1 MKRYLLSTFTIA
13 AAALLVTSCND
24 EMDNG
29 LKTGDDG
36 TVTFTAQLPSEM
48 GTRAFADG
56 LTAKHLQYA
65 VYEAGQSTPL
75 KVFGDETTVV
85 GEAEMVD
92 LKKSVTLKLT
102 SGKSYDVIFWA
113 DATTD
118 SPYTFNPASQEVSVD
133 YSKVN
138 NNSDN
143 CDAFFKKETITV
155 SGNQSVDV
163 KLTRPFAQVNIGTD
177 DFDAAKAS
185 GLEVTQ
191 TEVVAKAFATLN
203 LATGEVSDEADRTF
217 TMKAI
222 PTASDGEFPVAG
234 GYKYLSMDYLLVG
247 ADKATVDVAFNY
259 GGPQSRTFT
268 NVPVQRNYRTNIY
281 GSLLTNTTDFN
292 VVIEPAFSG
301 EFAHEVVSVSTFA
314 ALKAAAT
321 AGGDVKL
328 ESAIDFTQVVTVDNN
343 KTLTVDL
350 NKQNVANAADLWDNP
365 SVPNSWSLFSV
376 RGTDSK
382 LTLSGDGD
390 VIAKANDCYAIDV
403 QGGGHLVIEGG
414 HYNGNIHA
422 VYVLEGV
429 AEIKGGTFEVQQKY
443 PDAEKADEFVLNCLD
458 ENRKNGTA
466 KIIVTGGTF
475 IGFNPGDCK
484 AEGNGTNFVAPGYA
498 SIPNGTA
505 ADGRTIWKVVPT
517 VEATTE
523 AELEG
528 SFKRGSVTAISSNIS
543 TATITTCHSKS
554 NLVFKNGSVLKL
566 EPTETGSLYTLSV
579 RKNSN
584 LTISGNG
591 SIIAP
596 VLINPNPTT
605 SQAAA
610 IEVGVQANSGTVN
623 IYDNVTLEGNSG
635 AAGSYA
641 LRLVNGTANIYG
653 GHFKTAGG
661 LNGDSECIYLQSIKP
676 YREAYRQCNLNIYG
690 GVFETTGDAK
700 YLINCKDE
708 PYKDGKCAIK
718 IMGGIFVGFNPADNT
733 AEGAH
738 TNFVASG
745 YKSVE
750 TTYNGKQAWKVVK
763 E

>member
-29 LKTGDDG
+29 LKTGDEG

-75 KVFGDETTVV
+75 PVFGDETTVV
-85 GEAEMVD
+85 GEAEMNN
-92 LKKSVTLKLT
+92 LKQTVSLKLT
-102 SGKSYDVIFWA
+102 TGKTYDVIFWA

-292 VVIEPAFSG
+292 VVIEPAFATTNYNLGALYTASQIG
-301 EFAHEVVSVSTFA
+301 GAVTLSDNVDFDRTIAVQPGKTMSVNLNGKT
-314 ALKAAAT
+314 
-321 AGGDVKL
+321 VKN
-328 ESAIDFTQVVTVDNN
+328 TT
-343 KTLTVDL
+343 
-350 NKQNVANAADLWDNP
+350 DLWENP

-422 VYVLEGV
+422 VYVEEGT

-443 PDAEKADEFVLNCLD
+443 PDADKADEFVLNCYD
-458 ENRKNGTA
+458 ANRKNGTA

-498 SIPNGTA
+498 SIANGTA
-505 ADGRTIWKVVPT
+505 ADGRTIWKVVPA

-543 TATITTCHSKS
+543 TTTITTCHSKS

-596 VLINPNPTT
+596 VLISPNPTT

-610 IEVGVQANSGTVN
+610 IEVGVQAYSGIVN

-661 LNGDSECIYLQSIKP
+661 LNGDSECIYLESIKP
-676 YREAYRQCNLNIYG
+676 YRGTYRQCNLNIYG

-738 TNFVASG
+738 TNFVAPG

>member
-29 LKTGDDG
+29 LKTGDEG

-85 GEAEMVD
+85 GEAEMVN

-118 SPYTFNPASQEVSVD
+118 SPYTFNPASREVSVD

-203 LATGEVSDEADRTF
+203 LATGKVADEADRTF

-247 ADKATVDVAFNY
+247 ADKATVDVVFNY
-259 GGPQSRTFT
+259 GGPQNRTFT

-328 ESAIDFTQVVTVDNN
+328 ESAIDFTQAVTVDNN

-350 NKQNVANAADLWDNP
+350 NKQNVANAADLWDKTP
-365 SVPNSWSLFSV
+365 DQWSLFSV
-376 RGTDSK
+376 RRGST
-382 LTLSGDGD
+382 LTLKGDGE
-390 VIAKANDCYAIDV
+390 VIAKANDCYAVDV
-403 QGGGHLVIEGG
+403 QDGGHLVIEGG

-422 VYVLEGV
+422 VYVQKGT

-443 PDAEKADEFVLNCLD
+443 SAEDPDEYVLNCYD
-458 ENRKNGTA
+458 ANYINGTA
-466 KIIVTGGTF
+466 KIIVSGGTF
-475 IGFNPGDCK
+475 IGFNPGNCK
-484 AEGNGTNFVAPGYA
+484 AEDKNGTNFLAPGYA
-498 SIPNGTA
+498 SVADGTT
-505 ADGRTIWKVVPT
+505 ADGRVIYKVIQAPT
-517 VEATTE
+517 TRSEIIN
-523 AELEG
+523 LLSKDGGSICIGSDYEG
-528 SFKRGSVTAISSNIS
+528 GAYLSKDGVTASFAISNNAVVTPLQKKSQRSTFNIDGTNLNLFGNGKILGPCNVTDSDEGAIWVQGGS
-543 TATITTCHSKS
+543 TL
-554 NLVFKNGSVLKL
+554 N
-566 EPTETGSLYTLSV
+566 
-579 RKNSN
+579 
-584 LTISGNG
+584 ISGNL
-591 SIIAP
+591 SI
-596 VLINPNPTT
+596 
-605 SQAAA
+605 
-610 IEVGVQANSGTVN
+610 EGGTGGHLNACV
-623 IYDNVTLEGNSG
+623 IIF
-635 AAGSYA
+635 
-641 LRLVNGTANIYG
+641 NGTTNIQNGYF
-653 GHFKTAGG
+653 HSSIDK
-661 LNGDSECIYLQSIKP
+661 NGDSNPCIILAPIKSP
-676 YREAYRQCNLNIYG
+676 TVTGYSKLNIYG
-690 GVFETTGDAK
+690 GVFEADGDAK
-700 YLINCKDE
+700 FVINCQDEDKDRCTV
-708 PYKDGKCAIK
+708 KV
-718 IMGGIFVGFNPADNT
+718 MGGTFVGFNPADNT
-733 AEGAH
+733 ADGAH
-738 TNFVASG
+738 TNYVATG

-750 TTYNGKQAWKVVK
+750 TTYNGKQAWKVVR

>member
-29 LKTGDDG
+29 LKTGDEG

-85 GEAEMVD
+85 GEAEMVN

-203 LATGEVSDEADRTF
+203 LATGKVSDEADRTF

-292 VVIEPAFSG
+292 VVIEPAFATTNYNLGALYTASQIG
-301 EFAHEVVSVSTFA
+301 GAVTLSDNVDFDRTIAVQPGKTMSVNLNGKT
-314 ALKAAAT
+314 
-321 AGGDVKL
+321 VKN
-328 ESAIDFTQVVTVDNN
+328 TT
-343 KTLTVDL
+343 
-350 NKQNVANAADLWDNP
+350 DLWKNP

-382 LTLSGDGD
+382 LTLSGDGE
-390 VIAKANDCYAIDV
+390 VIAKANDCYAVDV
-403 QGGGHLVIEGG
+403 QDGGHLVIEDG
-414 HYNGNIHA
+414 HFNGNVHA
-422 VYVLEGV
+422 VYVYKGV

-443 PDAEKADEFVLNCLD
+443 SDADKADEFVLNCYD
-458 ENRKNGTA
+458 ANRENGTA

-505 ADGRTIWKVVPT
+505 ADGRTIWKVVPA
-517 VEATTE
+517 VEATTG
-523 AELEG
+523 AELKG
-528 SFKRGSVTAISSNIS
+528 SFKRGSVTTIGTNIS
-543 TATITTCHSKS
+543 ATETIECKTKS
-554 NLVFKNGSVLKL
+554 NLVLKNGSVLKV
-566 EPTETGSLYTLSV
+566 EPTRIAQNYTLGAHGG
-579 RKNSN
+579 SN
-584 LTISGNG
+584 LSISGNG

-596 VLINPNPTT
+596 VLPDPTT
-605 SQAAA
+605 YLASA
-610 IEVGVQANSGTVN
+610 IEVGSASKSGTVN
-623 IYDNVTLEGNSG
+623 IYGNVTFEGNSG

-641 LRLVNGTANIYG
+641 LRLINGTANIYG

-661 LNGDSECIYLQSIKP
+661 SSGNAECIYVQSSQP
-676 YREAYRQCNLNIYG
+676 SYGAAYNQCNLNIYG

-700 YLINCKDE
+700 YLINCLDK

-738 TNFVASG
+738 TNFVAPG

>member
-29 LKTGDDG
+29 LKTGDEG

-92 LKKSVTLKLT
+92 LKKSVTLQLT

-118 SPYTFNPASQEVSVD
+118 SPYTFDPATQKVSVD

-203 LATGEVSDEADRTF
+203 LATGEVADEDERTF

-259 GGPQSRTFT
+259 GGPQNRTFT

-292 VVIEPAFSG
+292 VVIEPAFIGTLGIATDEELADAASHHNRHVQLADNVQLALPTNIAEG
-301 EFAHEVVSVSTFA
+301 VVITGGTNSVLKVKNGYQIPNDNVTFKDVTLA
-314 ALKAAAT
+314 RDDSAGASDGCYLKINS
-321 AGGDVKL
+321 DNVVLDNVKL
-328 ESAIDFTQVVTVDNN
+328 GIINFNN
-343 KTLTVDL
+343 EHSFVGGGIYLNGGKTLTVR
-350 NKQNVANAADLWDNP
+350 NTNFTIQAAYGVFAMDPGTTIILENCNFGPKFQYCTNQPGNGKLIARNTTFRGWMSGWSDGYFENCTFNYGDLW
-365 SVPNSWSLFSV
+365 
-376 RGTDSK
+376 
-382 LTLSGDGD
+382 
-390 VIAKANDCYAIDV
+390 
-403 QGGGHLVIEGG
+403 
-414 HYNGNIHA
+414 
-422 VYVLEGV
+422 
-429 AEIKGGTFEVQQKY
+429 Y
-443 PDAEKADEFVLNCLD
+443 P
-458 ENRKNGTA
+458 
-466 KIIVTGGTF
+466 
-475 IGFNPGDCK
+475 
-484 AEGNGTNFVAPGYA
+484 YA
-498 SIPNGTA
+498 SCYGSSVFK
-505 ADGRTIWKVVPT
+505 DCEFGRH
-517 VEATTE
+517 
-523 AELEG
+523 
-528 SFKRGSVTAISSNIS
+528 S
-543 TATITTCHSKS
+543 TATDDRW
-554 NLVFKNGSVLKL
+554 L
-566 EPTETGSLYTLSV
+566 PTAPNRNDGE
-579 RKNSN
+579 
-584 LTISGNG
+584 GNDIYDYDYAVSCMKQH
-591 SIIAP
+591 SIIEF
-596 VLINPNPTT
+596 INCRYSDGSAFNKNVFLKGTT
-605 SQAAA
+605 DS
-610 IEVGVQANSGTVN
+610 SGDPDKV
-623 IYDNVTLEGNSG
+623 II
-635 AAGSYA
+635 
-641 LRLVNGTANIYG
+641 NGTTY
-653 GHFKTAGG
+653 T
-661 LNGDSECIYLQSIKP
+661 D
-676 YREAYRQCNLNIYG
+676 
-690 GVFETTGDAK
+690 
-700 YLINCKDE
+700 INE
-708 PYKDGKCAIK
+708 
-718 IMGGIFVGFNPADNT
+718 F
-733 AEGAH
+733 
-738 TNFVASG
+738 
-745 YKSVE
+745 
-750 TTYNGKQAWKVVK
+750 TYW
-763 E
+763 

>member
-29 LKTGDDG
+29 LKTGDEG

-85 GEAEMVD
+85 GEAEMVN

-203 LATGEVSDEADRTF
+203 LATGKVADEADRTF

-292 VVIEPAFSG
+292 VVIEPAFATTNYNLGALYTASQIG
-301 EFAHEVVSVSTFA
+301 GAVTLSDNVDFDRTIAVQPGKTMSVNLNGKT
-314 ALKAAAT
+314 
-321 AGGDVKL
+321 VKN
-328 ESAIDFTQVVTVDNN
+328 TT
-343 KTLTVDL
+343 
-350 NKQNVANAADLWDNP
+350 DLWENP

-422 VYVLEGV
+422 VYVTEGV

-458 ENRKNGTA
+458 ENYKNGTA

-498 SIPNGTA
+498 SIANGTA
-505 ADGRTIWKVVPT
+505 ADGRTIWKVVPA
-517 VEATTE
+517 VEATTAEGLETALTTRGKIVALGQDLEYASSISPAKNTSLVMKNGAVFKSTNDDSNNINTLLSISATGVKIFGNGTLE
-523 AELEG
+523 AAPNRPNHPSAVIEVRNG
-528 SFKRGSVTAISSNIS
+528 GSVD
-543 TATITTCHSKS
+543 
-554 NLVFKNGSVLKL
+554 
-566 EPTETGSLYTLSV
+566 
-579 RKNSN
+579 
-584 LTISGNG
+584 ISGNLTFDAKGG
-591 SIIAP
+591 SKA
-596 VLINPNPTT
+596 NN
-605 SQAAA
+605 A
-610 IEVGVQANSGTVN
+610 IKIT
-623 IYDNVTLEGNSG
+623 
-635 AAGSYA
+635 
-641 LRLVNGTANIYG
+641 NGTANIHSGYF
-653 GHFKTAGG
+653 HTAGG
-661 LNGDSECIYLQSIKP
+661 TPKESTSECIYVAAE
-676 YREAYRQCNLNIYG
+676 YRASAKAILNIYG
-690 GVFETTGDAK
+690 GVFECDGDAT

-708 PYKDGKCAIK
+708 YRSKCTIK

-738 TNFVASG
+738 TNFVAPG

>member
-13 AAALLVTSCND
+13 AAALLMTSCND

-29 LKTGDDG
+29 LKTGDEG

-85 GEAEMVD
+85 GEAEMVN

-118 SPYTFNPASQEVSVD
+118 SPYTFNPASQKVSVD

-203 LATGEVSDEADRTF
+203 LATGEVADEADRTF

-292 VVIEPAFSG
+292 VVIEPAFATTNYNLGALYTASQIG
-301 EFAHEVVSVSTFA
+301 GAVTLSDNVDFDRTIAVQPGKTMSVNLNGKT
-314 ALKAAAT
+314 
-321 AGGDVKL
+321 VKN
-328 ESAIDFTQVVTVDNN
+328 TT
-343 KTLTVDL
+343 
-350 NKQNVANAADLWDNP
+350 DLWENP

-390 VIAKANDCYAIDV
+390 VIAKANDCYAVDV
-403 QGGGHLVIEGG
+403 QGGGHLVIDGG

-422 VYVLEGV
+422 VYVTEGV

-458 ENRKNGTA
+458 ENYKNGTA

-498 SIPNGTA
+498 SIANGTA
-505 ADGRTIWKVVPT
+505 ADGRTIWKVVPA

-528 SFKRGSVTAISSNIS
+528 SFKRGSITAISSNIS

-554 NLVFKNGSVLKL
+554 NLVFKNGSILKL
-566 EPTETGSLYTLSV
+566 EPTETGDLYTLSV

-596 VLINPNPTT
+596 VLISPNPTT

-610 IEVGVQANSGTVN
+610 IEVGVQAYSGTVN

-661 LNGDSECIYLQSIKP
+661 LNGDSECIYLESIKP
-676 YREAYRQCNLNIYG
+676 YRGTYRQCNLNIYG

-738 TNFVASG
+738 TNFVAPG

>member
-13 AAALLVTSCND
+13 AAALLMTSCND

-29 LKTGDDG
+29 LKTGDEG

-85 GEAEMVD
+85 GEAEMVN

-203 LATGEVSDEADRTF
+203 LATGEVADEADRTF

-259 GGPQSRTFT
+259 GGPQNRTFT

-292 VVIEPAFSG
+292 VIIEPAFATTNYNLGALYTASQIG
-301 EFAHEVVSVSTFA
+301 GAVTLSDNVDFDRTIAVQPGKTMSVNLNGKT
-314 ALKAAAT
+314 
-321 AGGDVKL
+321 VKN
-328 ESAIDFTQVVTVDNN
+328 TT
-343 KTLTVDL
+343 
-350 NKQNVANAADLWDNP
+350 DLWENP

-382 LTLSGDGD
+382 LTLSGDGE
-390 VIAKANDCYAIDV
+390 VIAKANDCYAVDV
-403 QGGGHLVIEGG
+403 QDGGHLVIEDG
-414 HYNGNIHA
+414 HFNGNVHA
-422 VYVLEGV
+422 VYVYEGV

-443 PDAEKADEFVLNCLD
+443 SDADKADEFVLNCYD
-458 ENRKNGTA
+458 ANRENGTA

-505 ADGRTIWKVVPT
+505 ADGRTIWKVVPA
-517 VEATTE
+517 VEATTAEGLKTALTTRGKIVALGQDLEYASSISPAKNTSLVMKNGAVFKSTNDDSNNINTLLSISATGVKIFGNGTLE
-523 AELEG
+523 AAPNRPNHPSAVIEVRNG
-528 SFKRGSVTAISSNIS
+528 GSVD
-543 TATITTCHSKS
+543 
-554 NLVFKNGSVLKL
+554 
-566 EPTETGSLYTLSV
+566 
-579 RKNSN
+579 
-584 LTISGNG
+584 ISGNLTFDAKGG
-591 SIIAP
+591 SMA
-596 VLINPNPTT
+596 NN
-605 SQAAA
+605 A
-610 IEVGVQANSGTVN
+610 IKIT
-623 IYDNVTLEGNSG
+623 
-635 AAGSYA
+635 
-641 LRLVNGTANIYG
+641 NGTANIHSGYF
-653 GHFKTAGG
+653 HTAGG
-661 LNGDSECIYLQSIKP
+661 TPKESTSECIYVAAEYLASAK
-676 YREAYRQCNLNIYG
+676 ANLNIYG
-690 GVFETTGDAK
+690 GVFECDGDAT

-708 PYKDGKCAIK
+708 YRSKCAIK

-738 TNFVASG
+738 TNFVAPG

>member
-13 AAALLVTSCND
+13 AAALLMTSCND

-29 LKTGDDG
+29 LKTGDEG

-85 GEAEMVD
+85 GEAEMVN

-163 KLTRPFAQVNIGTD
+163 QLTRPFAQVNIGTD

-203 LATGEVSDEADRTF
+203 LATGEVADEADRTF

-292 VVIEPAFSG
+292 VVIEPAFATTNYNLGSLYTASQIG
-301 EFAHEVVSVSTFA
+301 GAVTLSDNVDFDRTIAVQPGKTMSVNLNGKT
-314 ALKAAAT
+314 
-321 AGGDVKL
+321 VKN
-328 ESAIDFTQVVTVDNN
+328 TT
-343 KTLTVDL
+343 
-350 NKQNVANAADLWDNP
+350 DLWENP

-390 VIAKANDCYAIDV
+390 VIAKANDCYAVDV
-403 QGGGHLVIEGG
+403 QDGGHLVIEGG
-414 HYNGNIHA
+414 HFNGNVHA

-443 PDAEKADEFVLNCLD
+443 PDAEKADEFVLNCYD
-458 ENRKNGTA
+458 ANRENGTA

-505 ADGRTIWKVVPT
+505 ADGRTIWKVVPA
-517 VEATTE
+517 VEATTG

-528 SFKRGSVTAISSNIS
+528 SFKRGSVTTIGTKIS
-543 TATITTCHSKS
+543 ATETIVCKTKS
-554 NLVFKNGSVLKL
+554 NLVLKNGSVLKV
-566 EPTETGSLYTLSV
+566 EPTRIAQNYTLGAHGG
-579 RKNSN
+579 SN
-584 LTISGNG
+584 LSISGNG

-596 VLINPNPTT
+596 VLPDPTT
-605 SQAAA
+605 YLASA
-610 IEVGVQANSGTVN
+610 IEVGSASKSGTVN
-623 IYDNVTLEGNSG
+623 IYGNVTFEGNSG

-641 LRLVNGTANIYG
+641 LRLINGTANIYG

-661 LNGDSECIYLQSIKP
+661 SSGNAECIYLQSSQP
-676 YREAYRQCNLNIYG
+676 YRGAAYNQCNLNIYG

-700 YLINCKDE
+700 YLINCLDK

-738 TNFVASG
+738 TNFVAPG

>member
-29 LKTGDDG
+29 LKTGDEG

-75 KVFGDETTVV
+75 PVFGDETRVV

-92 LKKSVTLKLT
+92 LKKSVTLQLT

-118 SPYTFNPASQEVSVD
+118 SPYTFDPATQKVSVD

-259 GGPQSRTFT
+259 GGPQNRTFT

-292 VVIEPAFSG
+292 VVIEPAFIGTLGIATDEELADAASHHNRHVQLADNVQLALPTNIAEG
-301 EFAHEVVSVSTFA
+301 VVITGGTNSVLKVKNGYQIPNDNVTFKDVTLA
-314 ALKAAAT
+314 RDDSAGASDGCYLKINS
-321 AGGDVKL
+321 DNVVLDNVKL
-328 ESAIDFTQVVTVDNN
+328 GIINFNN
-343 KTLTVDL
+343 EHSFVGGGIYLNGGKTLTVR
-350 NKQNVANAADLWDNP
+350 NTNFTIQAAYGVFAMDPSTTIILENCNFGPKFQYCTNQPGNGKLIARNTTFRGWMSGWSDGYFENCTFDYGNLWYPYARCYGSSVFKDCEFGRYTTATDNRWLP
-365 SVPNSWSLFSV
+365 
-376 RGTDSK
+376 TA
-382 LTLSGDGD
+382 T
-390 VIAKANDCYAIDV
+390 
-403 QGGGHLVIEGG
+403 
-414 HYNGNIHA
+414 
-422 VYVLEGV
+422 
-429 AEIKGGTFEVQQKY
+429 
-443 PDAEKADEFVLNCLD
+443 
-458 ENRKNGTA
+458 NRK
-466 KIIVTGGTF
+466 
-475 IGFNPGDCK
+475 D
-484 AEGNGTNFVAPGYA
+484 AEGNDIYDYDYAVSCMKQHSIIEFINCRYSDGSAFNKNVFLKGTTDSSGDPDKV
-498 SIPNGTA
+498 IINGT
-505 ADGRTIWKVVPT
+505 T
-517 VEATTE
+517 
-523 AELEG
+523 
-528 SFKRGSVTAISSNIS
+528 
-543 TATITTCHSKS
+543 
-554 NLVFKNGSVLKL
+554 
-566 EPTETGSLYTLSV
+566 YTD
-579 RKNSN
+579 
-584 LTISGNG
+584 
-591 SIIAP
+591 
-596 VLINPNPTT
+596 IN
-605 SQAAA
+605 
-610 IEVGVQANSGTVN
+610 E
-623 IYDNVTLEGNSG
+623 
-635 AAGSYA
+635 
-641 LRLVNGTANIYG
+641 
-653 GHFKTAGG
+653 F
-661 LNGDSECIYLQSIKP
+661 
-676 YREAYRQCNLNIYG
+676 
-690 GVFETTGDAK
+690 
-700 YLINCKDE
+700 
-708 PYKDGKCAIK
+708 
-718 IMGGIFVGFNPADNT
+718 
-733 AEGAH
+733 
-738 TNFVASG
+738 
-745 YKSVE
+745 
-750 TTYNGKQAWKVVK
+750 TYW
-763 E
+763 

>member
-29 LKTGDDG
+29 LKTGDEG
-36 TVTFTAQLPSEM
+36 TVTLTAQLPSEM

-118 SPYTFNPASQEVSVD
+118 SPYTFDPATQKVSVD

-203 LATGEVSDEADRTF
+203 LATGKVADEADRTF

-259 GGPQSRTFT
+259 GGPQNRTFT

-350 NKQNVANAADLWDNP
+350 NKQNVANAADLWNE
-365 SVPNSWSLFSV
+365 STNQWSLFSV
-376 RGTDSK
+376 RRGST
-382 LTLSGDGD
+382 LTLKGDGE
-390 VIAKANDCYAIDV
+390 VIAKASDCFAVDV
-403 QGGGHLVIEGG
+403 QDGGHLVIEDG
-414 HYNGNIHA
+414 HFNGNVHA
-422 VYVLEGV
+422 VYVYEGV

-443 PDAEKADEFVLNCLD
+443 SDADKADEFVLNCYD
-458 ENRKNGTA
+458 ANRENGTA

-475 IGFNPGDCK
+475 IGFNPGNCK

-498 SIPNGTA
+498 SVCESKT
-505 ADGRTIWKVVPT
+505 ADGREIWKVIPVT
-517 VEATTE
+517 RNNIIA
-523 AELEG
+523 ALEKQG
-528 SFKRGSVTAISSNIS
+528 AKVCISNDYQGGAYLSKDDITS
-543 TATITTCHSKS
+543 TLMLNKATITPIPNKMSTINIEGTNLNVTGTGKFVGPSNSYTTTGAFWVQHSNTLNIDGNIS
-554 NLVFKNGSVLKL
+554 VESGTNSHFNACVIVFN
-566 EPTETGSLYTLSV
+566 
-579 RKNSN
+579 
-584 LTISGNG
+584 
-591 SIIAP
+591 
-596 VLINPNPTT
+596 
-605 SQAAA
+605 
-610 IEVGVQANSGTVN
+610 GTVN
-623 IYDNVTLEGNSG
+623 ISNGYFHSSVSKD
-635 AAGSYA
+635 GS
-641 LRLVNGTANIYG
+641 
-653 GHFKTAGG
+653 
-661 LNGDSECIYLQSIKP
+661 SSPCIYLFGNTGV
-676 YREAYRQCNLNIYG
+676 AYANITG
-690 GVFETTGDAK
+690 GVFEADGDAMFI
-700 YLINCKDE
+700 INCDDTNKSRCHV
-708 PYKDGKCAIK
+708 KV
-718 IMGGIFVGFNPADNT
+718 MGGTFVGFNPADNT
-733 AEGAH
+733 ADGAH
-738 TNFVASG
+738 TNYVATG

>member
-1 MKRYLLSTFTIA
+1 MKRYLLSSFTIA

-29 LKTGDDG
+29 LKTGDEG

-85 GEAEMVD
+85 GEAEMVN

-203 LATGEVSDEADRTF
+203 LATGKVADEADRTF

-247 ADKATVDVAFNY
+247 ADKATVDVVFNY
-259 GGPQSRTFT
+259 GGPQNRTFT

-292 VVIEPAFSG
+292 VVIEPAFATTNYNLGALYTASQIG
-301 EFAHEVVSVSTFA
+301 GAVTLSDNVDFDRTIAVQPGKTMSVNLNGKT
-314 ALKAAAT
+314 
-321 AGGDVKL
+321 VKN
-328 ESAIDFTQVVTVDNN
+328 TT
-343 KTLTVDL
+343 
-350 NKQNVANAADLWDNP
+350 DLWENP

-382 LTLSGDGD
+382 LTLSGDGE
-390 VIAKANDCYAIDV
+390 VIAKANDCYAVDV
-403 QGGGHLVIEGG
+403 QGGGHLVIEDG
-414 HYNGNIHA
+414 HFNGNIHA

-443 PDAEKADEFVLNCLD
+443 PDAEKADEFVLNCYD
-458 ENRKNGTA
+458 TNRRNGTA

-484 AEGNGTNFVAPGYA
+484 AEGDGTNFVASGYA
-498 SIPNGTA
+498 SIANGTA
-505 ADGRTIWKVVPT
+505 ADGRTIWKVVPA
-517 VEATTE
+517 VEATT
-523 AELEG
+523 AEGLETALTT
-528 SFKRGSVTAISSNIS
+528 RGKIVALGQDLEYASSISPARNTSLVMKNG
-543 TATITTCHSKS
+543 A
-554 NLVFKNGSVLKL
+554 VFKSTNDDSNNINTLL
-566 EPTETGSLYTLSV
+566 SISATGV
-579 RKNSN
+579 K
-584 LTISGNG
+584 ISGNG
-591 SIIAP
+591 TLEAAP
-596 VLINPNPTT
+596 NRPNHPSAVIEVRNGGSVDISGNLTFDAKGG
-605 SQAAA
+605 SQANNA
-610 IEVGVQANSGTVN
+610 IK
-623 IYDNVTLEGNSG
+623 IIK
-635 AAGSYA
+635 
-641 LRLVNGTANIYG
+641 GTANIHSGYFHTVG
-653 GHFKTAGG
+653 GATKEST
-661 LNGDSECIYLQSIKP
+661 SECIYLESGWAASSK
-676 YREAYRQCNLNIYG
+676 ANLNIYG
-690 GVFETTGDAK
+690 GVFECDGDAT

-708 PYKDGKCAIK
+708 YRSKCTIK

-738 TNFVASG
+738 TNFVAPG

>member
-1 MKRYLLSTFTIA
+1 MKRYLLSSFTIA

-29 LKTGDDG
+29 LKTGDEG

-85 GEAEMVD
+85 GEAEMVN

-203 LATGEVSDEADRTF
+203 LATGEVADEADHTF

-247 ADKATVDVAFNY
+247 ADKATVDVIFNY
-259 GGPQSRTFT
+259 GGPQNRTFT

-328 ESAIDFTQVVTVDNN
+328 ESAIDFTQAVTVDNN

-350 NKQNVANAADLWDNP
+350 NKQNVANATDLWDKTP
-365 SVPNSWSLFSV
+365 DQWSLFSV
-376 RGTDSK
+376 RRGST
-382 LTLSGDGD
+382 LTLKGDGE
-390 VIAKANDCYAIDV
+390 VIAKANDCYAVDV
-403 QGGGHLVIEGG
+403 QDGGHLVIEGG

-422 VYVLEGV
+422 VYVQKGT

-443 PDAEKADEFVLNCLD
+443 SAEDPDEYVLNCYD
-458 ENRKNGTA
+458 ANYINGTA
-466 KIIVTGGTF
+466 KIIVSGGTF
-475 IGFNPGDCK
+475 IGFNPGNCK
-484 AEGNGTNFVAPGYA
+484 AEDKNGTNFLAPGYA
-498 SIPNGTA
+498 SVADGTT
-505 ADGRTIWKVVPT
+505 ADGRVIYKVIQAPT
-517 VEATTE
+517 TRSEIIN
-523 AELEG
+523 LLSKDGGSICIGSDYEG
-528 SFKRGSVTAISSNIS
+528 GAYLSKDGVTASFAISNNAVVTPLQKKSQRSTFNIDGTNLNLFGNGKILGPCNVTDSDEGAIWVQGGS
-543 TATITTCHSKS
+543 TL
-554 NLVFKNGSVLKL
+554 N
-566 EPTETGSLYTLSV
+566 
-579 RKNSN
+579 
-584 LTISGNG
+584 ISGNL
-591 SIIAP
+591 SI
-596 VLINPNPTT
+596 
-605 SQAAA
+605 
-610 IEVGVQANSGTVN
+610 EGGTGGHLNACV
-623 IYDNVTLEGNSG
+623 IIF
-635 AAGSYA
+635 
-641 LRLVNGTANIYG
+641 NGTTNIQNGYF
-653 GHFKTAGG
+653 HSSIDK
-661 LNGDSECIYLQSIKP
+661 NGDSNPCIILAPIKNSAVTG
-676 YREAYRQCNLNIYG
+676 YSKLNIYG
-690 GVFETTGDAK
+690 GVFEADGDAK
-700 YLINCKDE
+700 FVINCQDEDKDRCTV
-708 PYKDGKCAIK
+708 KV
-718 IMGGIFVGFNPADNT
+718 MGGTFVGFNPADNT
-733 AEGAH
+733 ADGAH
-738 TNFVASG
+738 TNYVAPG

>member
-29 LKTGDDG
+29 LKTGDEG

-75 KVFGDETTVV
+75 PVFGDEATVV
-85 GEAEMVD
+85 GEAEMVN

-292 VVIEPAFSG
+292 VVIEPAFATTNYNLGALYTASQIG
-301 EFAHEVVSVSTFA
+301 GAVTLSDNVDFDRTIAVQPGKTMSVNLNGKT
-314 ALKAAAT
+314 
-321 AGGDVKL
+321 VKN
-328 ESAIDFTQVVTVDNN
+328 TT
-343 KTLTVDL
+343 
-350 NKQNVANAADLWDNP
+350 DLWENP

-422 VYVLEGV
+422 VYVTEGV

-458 ENRKNGTA
+458 ENYKNGTA

-498 SIPNGTA
+498 SIANGTA
-505 ADGRTIWKVVPT
+505 ADGRTIWKVVPA

-566 EPTETGSLYTLSV
+566 EPTETGDLYTLSV

-596 VLINPNPTT
+596 VLISPNPTT
-605 SQAAA
+605 SHAAA
-610 IEVGVQANSGTVN
+610 IEVGVQAYSGIVN

-676 YREAYRQCNLNIYG
+676 WRGTYRQCNLNIYG
-690 GVFETTGDAK
+690 GIFETTGDAK

>member
-85 GEAEMVD
+85 GEAEMVN

-191 TEVVAKAFATLN
+191 TGVVAKAFATLN
-203 LATGEVSDEADRTF
+203 LATGKVSDEADRTF

-301 EFAHEVVSVSTFA
+301 EFAHEVVSTDEQLA
-314 ALKAAAT
+314 AAAT
-321 AGGDVKL
+321 IPNQRIQLTDGVKVTLPTTIADGVEFIGGNNTMIKVPNGYILKANNTTFKDVTLARDDSNGKTEEKGIL
-328 ESAIDFTQVVTVDNN
+328 VINADDVVLDNVKFTIVNQKVGAYGCVYVNRGKTVTVKNTKFSIQISYTVYAYDNE
-343 KTLTVDL
+343 TT
-350 NKQNVANAADLWDNP
+350 
-365 SVPNSWSLFSV
+365 
-376 RGTDSK
+376 
-382 LTLSGDGD
+382 
-390 VIAKANDCYAIDV
+390 II
-403 QGGGHLVIEGG
+403 
-414 HYNGNIHA
+414 
-422 VYVLEGV
+422 LE
-429 AEIKGGTFEVQQKY
+429 
-443 PDAEKADEFVLNCLD
+443 NC
-458 ENRKNGTA
+458 NFGPKFQYCTNQ
-466 KIIVTGGTF
+466 
-475 IGFNPGDCK
+475 P
-484 AEGNGTNFVAPGYA
+484 GNGKLIARNTTFRGWMSGWSDGYFENCTFKHGDLYYPYA
-498 SIPNGTA
+498 
-505 ADGRTIWKVVPT
+505 RCY
-517 VEATTE
+517 
-523 AELEG
+523 G
-528 SFKRGSVTAISSNIS
+528 SSVFKDCEFERLS
-543 TATITTCHSKS
+543 TATD
-554 NLVFKNGSVLKL
+554 NRWL
-566 EPTETGSLYTLSV
+566 PTAPNRNDGEGNRLYDYDYAVSCM
-579 RKNSN
+579 KQH
-584 LTISGNG
+584 
-591 SIIAP
+591 SIIEF
-596 VLINPNPTT
+596 INCRYSDGSAFNKNVFLKGTT
-605 SQAAA
+605 DS
-610 IEVGVQANSGTVN
+610 SGDPDKV
-623 IYDNVTLEGNSG
+623 II
-635 AAGSYA
+635 
-641 LRLVNGTANIYG
+641 NGTTY
-653 GHFKTAGG
+653 T
-661 LNGDSECIYLQSIKP
+661 D
-676 YREAYRQCNLNIYG
+676 
-690 GVFETTGDAK
+690 
-700 YLINCKDE
+700 INE
-708 PYKDGKCAIK
+708 
-718 IMGGIFVGFNPADNT
+718 F
-733 AEGAH
+733 
-738 TNFVASG
+738 
-745 YKSVE
+745 
-750 TTYNGKQAWKVVK
+750 TYW
-763 E
+763 

>member
-29 LKTGDDG
+29 LKTGDEG

-65 VYEAGQSTPL
+65 VYEARQSTPL

-85 GEAEMVD
+85 GEAEMVN

-292 VVIEPAFSG
+292 VVIEPAFATTNYNLGALYTASQIG
-301 EFAHEVVSVSTFA
+301 GAVTLSDNVDFDRTIAVQPGKTMSVNLNGKT
-314 ALKAAAT
+314 
-321 AGGDVKL
+321 VKN
-328 ESAIDFTQVVTVDNN
+328 TT
-343 KTLTVDL
+343 
-350 NKQNVANAADLWDNP
+350 DLWENP

-422 VYVLEGV
+422 VYVTEGV

-458 ENRKNGTA
+458 ENYKNGTA

-498 SIPNGTA
+498 SIANGTA
-505 ADGRTIWKVVPT
+505 ADGRTIWKVVPA

-566 EPTETGSLYTLSV
+566 EPTETGDLYTLSV

-596 VLINPNPTT
+596 VLISPNPTT

-610 IEVGVQANSGTVN
+610 IEVGVQAYSGIVN

-676 YREAYRQCNLNIYG
+676 WRGTYRQCNLNIYG
-690 GVFETTGDAK
+690 GIFETTGDAK

>member
-29 LKTGDDG
+29 LKTGDEG

-85 GEAEMVD
+85 GEAEMD
-92 LKKSVTLKLT
+92 NLKQTVSLKLT
-102 SGKSYDVIFWA
+102 TGKTYDVIFWA
-113 DATTD
+113 ADNSAKK
-118 SPYTFNPASQEVSVD
+118 PYTFDPLTQTVKITYTNV
-133 YSKVN
+133 YSN
-138 NNSDN
+138 NDI

-155 SGNQSVDV
+155 SGNQNVDV

-177 DFDAAKAS
+177 DFDAATIA
-185 GLEVTQ
+185 GLNLTQ
-191 TEVVAKAFATLN
+191 TQVKATAGDILN
-203 LATGEVSDEADRTF
+203 LATGKMEGTEATRTF
-217 TMKAI
+217 KMKAI
-222 PTASDGEFPVAG
+222 PTADDGAFPVAG
-234 GYKYLSMDYLLVG
+234 YKYLLMAYIPISDT
-247 ADKATVDVAFNY
+247 KETVDMTFGYN
-259 GGPQSRTFT
+259 GKSTFRSFT
-268 NVPVQRNYRTNIY
+268 NVPLQRNYRTNIY
-281 GSLLTNTTDFN
+281 GSLLTNSVDFN

-301 EFAHEVVSVSTFA
+301 EFAHEVVSASTFA
-314 ALKAAAT
+314 ALKAAVAN
-321 AGGDVKL
+321 GQ
-328 ESAIDFTQVVTVDNN
+328 SVDAE
-343 KTLTVDL
+343 KTLVLSGGQSETLNLGDL
-350 NKQNVANAADLWDNP
+350 SISNKNNIW
-365 SVPNSWSLFSV
+365 SVSDSDWSLLSV
-376 RGTDSK
+376 RENSS
-382 LTLSGDGD
+382 LTITSGAY
-390 VIAKANDCYAIDV
+390 IAKANDCYAVDV
-403 QGGGHLVIEGG
+403 QDGGHLVIEDG
-414 HYNGNIHA
+414 HFNGNVHA
-422 VYVLEGV
+422 VYVYKGV

-443 PDAEKADEFVLNCLD
+443 SDADKADEFVLNCYD
-458 ENRKNGTA
+458 ANRENGTA

-505 ADGRTIWKVVPT
+505 ADGRTIWKVVPA
-517 VEATTE
+517 VEATTG
-523 AELEG
+523 AELKG
-528 SFKRGSVTAISSNIS
+528 SFKRGSVTTIGTNIS
-543 TATITTCHSKS
+543 ATETIECKTKS
-554 NLVFKNGSVLKL
+554 NLVLKNGSVLKV
-566 EPTETGSLYTLSV
+566 EPTRIAQNYTLGAHGG
-579 RKNSN
+579 SN
-584 LTISGNG
+584 LSISGNG

-596 VLINPNPTT
+596 VLPDPTT
-605 SQAAA
+605 YLASA
-610 IEVGVQANSGTVN
+610 IEVGSASKSGTVN
-623 IYDNVTLEGNSG
+623 IYGNVTFEGNSG

-641 LRLVNGTANIYG
+641 LRLINGTANIYG

-661 LNGDSECIYLQSIKP
+661 SSGNAECIYVQSSQP
-676 YREAYRQCNLNIYG
+676 SYGAAYNQCNLNIFG

-738 TNFVASG
+738 TNFVAPG

-750 TTYNGKQAWKVVK
+750 TTYNGKQAWKVIK

>member
-29 LKTGDDG
+29 LKTGDEG

-85 GEAEMVD
+85 GEAEMNN
-92 LKKSVTLKLT
+92 LKQTVSLKLT
-102 SGKSYDVIFWA
+102 TGKTYDVIFWA

-163 KLTRPFAQVNIGTD
+163 QLTRPFAQVNIGTD

-203 LATGEVSDEADRTF
+203 LATGEVADEADRTF

-292 VVIEPAFSG
+292 VVIEPAFATTNYNLGALYTASQIG
-301 EFAHEVVSVSTFA
+301 GAVTLSDNVDFDRTIAVQPGKIMSVNLNGKT
-314 ALKAAAT
+314 
-321 AGGDVKL
+321 VKN
-328 ESAIDFTQVVTVDNN
+328 TT
-343 KTLTVDL
+343 
-350 NKQNVANAADLWDNP
+350 DLWENP

-382 LTLSGDGD
+382 LTLSGDGE
-390 VIAKANDCYAIDV
+390 VIAKANDCYAVDV
-403 QGGGHLVIEGG
+403 QDGGHLVIEDG
-414 HYNGNIHA
+414 HFNGNIHA

-443 PDAEKADEFVLNCLD
+443 PDAEKADEFVLNCYD
-458 ENRKNGTA
+458 ANRENGTA

-484 AEGNGTNFVAPGYA
+484 AEGDGTNFVAPGYA

-505 ADGRTIWKVVPT
+505 ADGRTIWKVVPA
-517 VEATTE
+517 VEATT
-523 AELEG
+523 AEGLKTALTTRGKIVALGQDLEYA
-528 SFKRGSVTAISSNIS
+528 SSISPASNTS
-543 TATITTCHSKS
+543 LVMKNGA
-554 NLVFKNGSVLKL
+554 VFKSTNDDSNNINTLL
-566 EPTETGSLYTLSV
+566 SISETGV
-579 RKNSN
+579 K
-584 LTISGNG
+584 ISGNG
-591 SIIAP
+591 TLEAAP
-596 VLINPNPTT
+596 NRPNHT
-605 SQAAA
+605 SAV
-610 IEVGVQANSGTVN
+610 IEVRNG
-623 IYDNVTLEGNSG
+623 
-635 AAGSYA
+635 GS
-641 LRLVNGTANIYG
+641 VDI
-653 GHFKTAGG
+653 
-661 LNGDSECIYLQSIKP
+661 
-676 YREAYRQCNLNIYG
+676 
-690 GVFETTGDAK
+690 
-700 YLINCKDE
+700 
-708 PYKDGKCAIK
+708 
-718 IMGGIFVGFNPADNT
+718 
-733 AEGAH
+733 
-738 TNFVASG
+738 
-745 YKSVE
+745 
-750 TTYNGKQAWKVVK
+750 
-763 E
+763 

>member
-29 LKTGDDG
+29 LKTDDEG

-85 GEAEMVD
+85 GEAEMVN

-203 LATGEVSDEADRTF
+203 LATGKVADEADRTF

-292 VVIEPAFSG
+292 VVIEPAFATTNYNLGALYTASQIG
-301 EFAHEVVSVSTFA
+301 GAVTLSDNVDFDRTIAVQPGKTMSVNLNGKT
-314 ALKAAAT
+314 
-321 AGGDVKL
+321 VKN
-328 ESAIDFTQVVTVDNN
+328 TT
-343 KTLTVDL
+343 
-350 NKQNVANAADLWDNP
+350 DLWENP

-422 VYVLEGV
+422 VYVTEGV

-458 ENRKNGTA
+458 ENYKNGTA

-498 SIPNGTA
+498 SIANGTA
-505 ADGRTIWKVVPT
+505 ADGRTIWKVVPA

-523 AELEG
+523 AKLEG
-528 SFKRGSVTAISSNIS
+528 SFKRGSVTAISSNIN

-566 EPTETGSLYTLSV
+566 EPTETGDLYTLSV

-596 VLINPNPTT
+596 VLISPNPTT

-610 IEVGVQANSGTVN
+610 IEVGVQAYSGIVN
-623 IYDNVTLEGNSG
+623 IYDNVTIEGNSG

-641 LRLVNGTANIYG
+641 LKLVNGTANIYG

-661 LNGDSECIYLQSIKP
+661 SNGDSECIYLQSIKP
-676 YREAYRQCNLNIYG
+676 WGGTYRQCNLNIYG

-738 TNFVASG
+738 TNFVAPG

>member
-29 LKTGDDG
+29 LKTGDEG

-85 GEAEMVD
+85 GEAEMVN

-203 LATGEVSDEADRTF
+203 LATGKVSDEADRTF

-292 VVIEPAFSG
+292 VVIEPAFATTNYNLGALYTASQIG
-301 EFAHEVVSVSTFA
+301 GAVTLSDNVDFDRTIAVQPGKTMSVNLNGKT
-314 ALKAAAT
+314 
-321 AGGDVKL
+321 VKN
-328 ESAIDFTQVVTVDNN
+328 TT
-343 KTLTVDL
+343 
-350 NKQNVANAADLWDNP
+350 DLWENP

-382 LTLSGDGD
+382 LTLSGDGE
-390 VIAKANDCYAIDV
+390 VIAKANDCYAVDV
-403 QGGGHLVIEGG
+403 QDGGHLVIEDG

-422 VYVLEGV
+422 VYVEEGT

-443 PDAEKADEFVLNCLD
+443 PDADKADEFVLNCYD
-458 ENRKNGTA
+458 ANRKNGTA

-498 SIPNGTA
+498 SVCESKT
-505 ADGRTIWKVVPT
+505 ADGREIWKVIPVT
-517 VEATTE
+517 RNNIIA
-523 AELEG
+523 ALEKQG
-528 SFKRGSVTAISSNIS
+528 AKVCISNDYQGGAYLSKDDITS
-543 TATITTCHSKS
+543 TLMLNKATITPIPNKMSTINIEGTNLNVTGTGKFVGPSNSYTTTGAFWVQHSNTLNIDGNIS
-554 NLVFKNGSVLKL
+554 VESGTNSDFNACVIVFN
-566 EPTETGSLYTLSV
+566 
-579 RKNSN
+579 
-584 LTISGNG
+584 
-591 SIIAP
+591 
-596 VLINPNPTT
+596 
-605 SQAAA
+605 
-610 IEVGVQANSGTVN
+610 GTVN
-623 IYDNVTLEGNSG
+623 ISNGYFHSSVSKD
-635 AAGSYA
+635 GS
-641 LRLVNGTANIYG
+641 
-653 GHFKTAGG
+653 
-661 LNGDSECIYLQSIKP
+661 SSPCIYLFGNTGV
-676 YREAYRQCNLNIYG
+676 AYANITG
-690 GVFETTGDAK
+690 GVFEADGDAMFI
-700 YLINCKDE
+700 INCDDTNKSRCHV
-708 PYKDGKCAIK
+708 KV
-718 IMGGIFVGFNPADNT
+718 MGGTFVGFNPADNT
-733 AEGAH
+733 ADGAH
-738 TNFVASG
+738 TNFVAPG

>member
-29 LKTGDDG
+29 LKTGNEG

-92 LKKSVTLKLT
+92 LKKSVTLQLT

-118 SPYTFNPASQEVSVD
+118 SPYTFDPATQKVSVD

-203 LATGEVSDEADRTF
+203 LATGEVADEDERTF

-259 GGPQSRTFT
+259 RGPQNRTFT

-292 VVIEPAFSG
+292 VVIEPAFIGTLGIATDEELADAASHHNRHVQLADNVQLALPTNIAEG
-301 EFAHEVVSVSTFA
+301 VVITGGTNSVLKVKNGYQIPNDNVTFKDVTLA
-314 ALKAAAT
+314 RDDSAGASDGCYLKINS
-321 AGGDVKL
+321 DNVVLDNVKL
-328 ESAIDFTQVVTVDNN
+328 GIINFNN
-343 KTLTVDL
+343 EHSFVGGGIYLNGGKTLTVR
-350 NKQNVANAADLWDNP
+350 NTNFTIQAAYGVFAMDPGTTIILENCNFGPKFQYCTNQPGNGKLIARNTTFHGWMSGWSDGYFENCTFKHGDLWYP
-365 SVPNSWSLFSV
+365 YARCYGSSVF
-376 RGTDSK
+376 K
-382 LTLSGDGD
+382 
-390 VIAKANDCYAIDV
+390 DC
-403 QGGGHLVIEGG
+403 E
-414 HYNGNIHA
+414 
-422 VYVLEGV
+422 
-429 AEIKGGTFEVQQKY
+429 FER
-443 PDAEKADEFVLNCLD
+443 L
-458 ENRKNGTA
+458 
-466 KIIVTGGTF
+466 
-475 IGFNPGDCK
+475 
-484 AEGNGTNFVAPGYA
+484 
-498 SIPNGTA
+498 
-505 ADGRTIWKVVPT
+505 
-517 VEATTE
+517 
-523 AELEG
+523 
-528 SFKRGSVTAISSNIS
+528 S
-543 TATITTCHSKS
+543 TATDNRWLPTAPNRKDT
-554 NLVFKNGSVLKL
+554 NGNDIYDYDYAVSCMKQH
-566 EPTETGSLYTLSV
+566 
-579 RKNSN
+579 
-584 LTISGNG
+584 
-591 SIIAP
+591 SIIEF
-596 VLINPNPTT
+596 INCRYSDGSAFNKNVFLKGTT
-605 SQAAA
+605 DS
-610 IEVGVQANSGTVN
+610 SGDPDKV
-623 IYDNVTLEGNSG
+623 II
-635 AAGSYA
+635 
-641 LRLVNGTANIYG
+641 NGTTY
-653 GHFKTAGG
+653 T
-661 LNGDSECIYLQSIKP
+661 D
-676 YREAYRQCNLNIYG
+676 
-690 GVFETTGDAK
+690 
-700 YLINCKDE
+700 INE
-708 PYKDGKCAIK
+708 
-718 IMGGIFVGFNPADNT
+718 F
-733 AEGAH
+733 
-738 TNFVASG
+738 
-745 YKSVE
+745 
-750 TTYNGKQAWKVVK
+750 TYW
-763 E
+763 

>member
-29 LKTGDDG
+29 LKTGDEG

-65 VYEAGQSTPL
+65 VYEAGQSTSL

-85 GEAEMVD
+85 GEAEMVN

-292 VVIEPAFSG
+292 VVIEPAFATTNYNLGALYTASQIG
-301 EFAHEVVSVSTFA
+301 GAVTLSDNVDFDRTIAVQPGKTMSVNLNGKT
-314 ALKAAAT
+314 
-321 AGGDVKL
+321 VKN
-328 ESAIDFTQVVTVDNN
+328 TT
-343 KTLTVDL
+343 
-350 NKQNVANAADLWDNP
+350 DLWENP

-403 QGGGHLVIEGG
+403 HGGGHLVIEGG

-422 VYVLEGV
+422 VYVTEGV

-458 ENRKNGTA
+458 ENYKNGTA

-498 SIPNGTA
+498 SIANGTA
-505 ADGRTIWKVVPT
+505 ADGRTIWKVVPA

-566 EPTETGSLYTLSV
+566 EPTETGDLYTLSV

-596 VLINPNPTT
+596 VLISPNPTT

-610 IEVGVQANSGTVN
+610 IEVGVQAYSGIVN

-676 YREAYRQCNLNIYG
+676 WRGTYRQCNLNIYG
-690 GVFETTGDAK
+690 GIFETTGDAK

>member
-13 AAALLVTSCND
+13 AAALLMTSCND

-29 LKTGDDG
+29 LKTGDEG

-85 GEAEMVD
+85 GEAEMVN

-163 KLTRPFAQVNIGTD
+163 QLTRPFAQVNIGTD

-203 LATGEVSDEADRTF
+203 LATGEVADEADRTF

-292 VVIEPAFSG
+292 VVIEPAFATTNYNLGALYTASQIG
-301 EFAHEVVSVSTFA
+301 GAVTLSDNVDFDRTIAVQPGKTMSVNLNGKT
-314 ALKAAAT
+314 
-321 AGGDVKL
+321 VKN
-328 ESAIDFTQVVTVDNN
+328 TT
-343 KTLTVDL
+343 
-350 NKQNVANAADLWDNP
+350 DLWENP
-365 SVPNSWSLFSV
+365 SVPDSWSLFSV

-382 LTLSGDGD
+382 LTLSGDGE
-390 VIAKANDCYAIDV
+390 VIAKANDCYAVDV
-403 QGGGHLVIEGG
+403 QDGGHLVIEDG

-422 VYVLEGV
+422 VYVEEGT

-443 PDAEKADEFVLNCLD
+443 PDADKADEFVLNCYD
-458 ENRKNGTA
+458 ANRKNGTA

-484 AEGNGTNFVAPGYA
+484 AEGNGTNFVATGYA

-505 ADGRTIWKVVPT
+505 ADGRTIWKVVPA

-523 AELEG
+523 TELENG
-528 SFKRGSVTAISSNIS
+528 NTSFAINTSFTIGCAYLSNSRTKNISFTNSSVINADNSITQTFLIGKNSNVTISGRGKIVGPTRASSN
-543 TATITTCHSKS
+543 TATIW
-554 NLVFKNGSVLKL
+554 LANG
-566 EPTETGSLYTLSV
+566 
-579 RKNSN
+579 
-584 LTISGNG
+584 
-591 SIIAP
+591 
-596 VLINPNPTT
+596 
-605 SQAAA
+605 
-610 IEVGVQANSGTVN
+610 GTVN
-623 IYDNVTLEGNSG
+623 INGNMTIE
-635 AAGSYA
+635 AGSGSSINNCI
-641 LRLVNGTANIYG
+641 RIVKGTANIYDGYFHAGLDKNG
-653 GHFKTAGG
+653 GA
-661 LNGDSECIYLQSIKP
+661 NACILLTPGTSSSTSP
-676 YREAYRQCNLNIYG
+676 ANLNIYS
-690 GVFETTGDAK
+690 GVFETDGNTPVINIQDGASANK
-700 YLINCKDE
+700 YNHVLI
-708 PYKDGKCAIK
+708 Y
-718 IMGGIFVGFNPADNT
+718 GGTFVGFDPSIGDS
-733 AEGAH
+733 GANVP
-738 TNFVASG
+738 TFVAPG

>member
-29 LKTGDDG
+29 LKTGDEG

-85 GEAEMVD
+85 GEAEMNN
-92 LKKSVTLKLT
+92 LKQTVSLKLT
-102 SGKSYDVIFWA
+102 TGKTYDVIFWA
-113 DATTD
+113 ADNSAKK
-118 SPYTFNPASQEVSVD
+118 PYTFDPLTQTVKIKYTNV
-133 YSKVN
+133 YSN
-138 NNSDN
+138 NDI

-155 SGNQSVDV
+155 SGNQNVDV

-177 DFDAAKAS
+177 DFDAATIA
-185 GLEVTQ
+185 GLNLTQ
-191 TEVVAKAFATLN
+191 TQVKATAGDILN
-203 LATGEVSDEADRTF
+203 LATGKMEGTEATRTF
-217 TMKAI
+217 KMKAI
-222 PTASDGEFPVAG
+222 PTADDGAFPVAG
-234 GYKYLSMDYLLVG
+234 YKYLLMAYIPISDT
-247 ADKATVDVAFNY
+247 KETVDMTFGYN
-259 GGPQSRTFT
+259 GKSTFRSFT
-268 NVPVQRNYRTNIY
+268 NVPLQRNYRTNIY
-281 GSLLTNTTDFN
+281 GSLLTNSVDFN

-301 EFAHEVVSVSTFA
+301 EFAHEVVSASTFA
-314 ALKAAAT
+314 ALKAAVAN
-321 AGGDVKL
+321 GQ
-328 ESAIDFTQVVTVDNN
+328 SVDAE
-343 KTLTVDL
+343 KTLVLSGGQSETLNLGDL
-350 NKQNVANAADLWDNP
+350 SISNKNDIWSD
-365 SVPNSWSLFSV
+365 SDWSLLSV
-376 RGTDSK
+376 RENSS
-382 LTLSGDGD
+382 LTITSGAY
-390 VIAKANDCYAIDV
+390 IAKANDCYAVDV
-403 QGGGHLVIEGG
+403 QDGGHLVIEDG

-422 VYVLEGV
+422 VYVYEGV

-443 PDAEKADEFVLNCLD
+443 PDADKADEFVLNCYD
-458 ENRKNGTA
+458 ANRKNGTA

-498 SIPNGTA
+498 SIANGTA

-566 EPTETGSLYTLSV
+566 EPTETGDLYTLSV

-605 SQAAA
+605 SKAAA
-610 IEVGVQANSGTVN
+610 IEVGVQAYSGTVN

-661 LNGDSECIYLQSIKP
+661 LNGDSECIFLQSIKP
-676 YREAYRQCNLNIYG
+676 QNGTYRQCNLNIYG

-738 TNFVASG
+738 TNFVAPG

>member
-29 LKTGDDG
+29 LKTGDEG

-85 GEAEMVD
+85 GEAEMVN

-118 SPYTFNPASQEVSVD
+118 SPYTFNPASREVSVD

-247 ADKATVDVAFNY
+247 ADKATVDVVFNY
-259 GGPQSRTFT
+259 GGPQNRTFT

-328 ESAIDFTQVVTVDNN
+328 ESAIDFTQAVTVDNN

-350 NKQNVANAADLWDNP
+350 NKQNVANAADLWDKTP
-365 SVPNSWSLFSV
+365 DQWSLFSV
-376 RGTDSK
+376 RRGST
-382 LTLSGDGD
+382 LTLKGDGE
-390 VIAKANDCYAIDV
+390 VIAKANDCYAVDV
-403 QGGGHLVIEGG
+403 QDGGHLVIEGG

-422 VYVLEGV
+422 VYVQKGT

-443 PDAEKADEFVLNCLD
+443 SAEDPDEYVLNCYD
-458 ENRKNGTA
+458 ANYINGTA
-466 KIIVTGGTF
+466 KIIVSGGTF
-475 IGFNPGDCK
+475 IGFNPGNCK
-484 AEGNGTNFVAPGYA
+484 AEDKNGTNFLAPGYA
-498 SIPNGTA
+498 SVADGTT
-505 ADGRTIWKVVPT
+505 ADGRVIYKVIQAPT
-517 VEATTE
+517 TRSEIIN
-523 AELEG
+523 LLSKDGGSICIGSDYEG
-528 SFKRGSVTAISSNIS
+528 GAYLSKDGVTASFAISNNAVVTPLQKKSQRSTFNIDGTNLNLFGNGKILGPCNVTDSDEGAIWVQGGS
-543 TATITTCHSKS
+543 TL
-554 NLVFKNGSVLKL
+554 N
-566 EPTETGSLYTLSV
+566 
-579 RKNSN
+579 
-584 LTISGNG
+584 ISGNL
-591 SIIAP
+591 SI
-596 VLINPNPTT
+596 
-605 SQAAA
+605 
-610 IEVGVQANSGTVN
+610 EGGTGGHLNACV
-623 IYDNVTLEGNSG
+623 IIF
-635 AAGSYA
+635 
-641 LRLVNGTANIYG
+641 NGTTNIQNGYF
-653 GHFKTAGG
+653 HSSIDK
-661 LNGDSECIYLQSIKP
+661 NGDSNPCIILAPIKSP
-676 YREAYRQCNLNIYG
+676 TVTGYSKLNIYG
-690 GVFETTGDAK
+690 GVFEADGDAK
-700 YLINCKDE
+700 FVINCQDEDKDRCTV
-708 PYKDGKCAIK
+708 KV
-718 IMGGIFVGFNPADNT
+718 MGGTFVGFNPADNT
-733 AEGAH
+733 ADGAH
-738 TNFVASG
+738 TNYVATG

-750 TTYNGKQAWKVVK
+750 TTYNGKQAWKVVR

>member
-29 LKTGDDG
+29 LKTGDEG

-75 KVFGDETTVV
+75 PVFGDETTVV
-85 GEAEMVD
+85 GEAEMNN
-92 LKKSVTLKLT
+92 LKQTVSLKLT
-102 SGKSYDVIFWA
+102 TGKTYDVIFWA

-292 VVIEPAFSG
+292 VVIEPAFATTNYNLGALYTASQIG
-301 EFAHEVVSVSTFA
+301 GAVTLSDNVDFDRTIAVQPGKTMSVNLNGKT
-314 ALKAAAT
+314 
-321 AGGDVKL
+321 VKN
-328 ESAIDFTQVVTVDNN
+328 TT
-343 KTLTVDL
+343 
-350 NKQNVANAADLWDNP
+350 DLWENP

-422 VYVLEGV
+422 VYVTEGV

-458 ENRKNGTA
+458 ENYKNGTA

-498 SIPNGTA
+498 SIANGTA
-505 ADGRTIWKVVPT
+505 ADGRTIWKVVPA

-566 EPTETGSLYTLSV
+566 EPTETGDLYTLSV

-596 VLINPNPTT
+596 VLISPNPTT

-610 IEVGVQANSGTVN
+610 IEVGVQAYSGIVN

-641 LRLVNGTANIYG
+641 LKLVNGTANIYG

-738 TNFVASG
+738 TNFVAPG

-750 TTYNGKQAWKVVK
+750 TTYKGKQAWKVVK

>member
-1 MKRYLLSTFTIA
+1 MKRYLLSSFTIA

-29 LKTGDDG
+29 LKTGDEG

-75 KVFGDETTVV
+75 KVFDDETTVV
-85 GEAEMVD
+85 GEAEMVN

-118 SPYTFNPASQEVSVD
+118 SPYTFNPASREVSVD

-203 LATGEVSDEADRTF
+203 LATGEVADEADRTF

-259 GGPQSRTFT
+259 GGPQNRTFT

-328 ESAIDFTQVVTVDNN
+328 ESAIDFTQAVTVDNN

-350 NKQNVANAADLWDNP
+350 NKQNVANATDLWDKTP
-365 SVPNSWSLFSV
+365 DQWSLFSV
-376 RGTDSK
+376 RRGST
-382 LTLSGDGD
+382 LTLKGDGE
-390 VIAKANDCYAIDV
+390 VIAKANDCYAVDV

-422 VYVLEGV
+422 VYVQKGT

-443 PDAEKADEFVLNCLD
+443 SAEDPDEYVLNCYD
-458 ENRKNGTA
+458 ANYINGTA
-466 KIIVTGGTF
+466 KIIVSGGTF
-475 IGFNPGDCK
+475 IGFNPGNCK
-484 AEGNGTNFVAPGYA
+484 AEDKNGTNFLAPGYA
-498 SIPNGTA
+498 SVADGTT
-505 ADGRTIWKVVPT
+505 ADGRVIYKVIQAPT
-517 VEATTE
+517 TRSEIIN
-523 AELEG
+523 LLSKDGGSICIGSDYEG
-528 SFKRGSVTAISSNIS
+528 GAYLSKDGVTASFAISNNAVVTPLQKKSQRSTFNIDGTNLNLFGNGKILGPCNVTDSDEGAIWVQGGS
-543 TATITTCHSKS
+543 TL
-554 NLVFKNGSVLKL
+554 N
-566 EPTETGSLYTLSV
+566 
-579 RKNSN
+579 
-584 LTISGNG
+584 ISGNL
-591 SIIAP
+591 SI
-596 VLINPNPTT
+596 
-605 SQAAA
+605 
-610 IEVGVQANSGTVN
+610 EGGTGGHLNACV
-623 IYDNVTLEGNSG
+623 IIF
-635 AAGSYA
+635 
-641 LRLVNGTANIYG
+641 NGTTNIQNGYF
-653 GHFKTAGG
+653 HSSIDK
-661 LNGDSECIYLQSIKP
+661 NGDSNPCIILAPIKSP
-676 YREAYRQCNLNIYG
+676 TVTGYSKLNIYG
-690 GVFETTGDAK
+690 GVFEADGDAK
-700 YLINCKDE
+700 FVINCQDEDKDRCTV
-708 PYKDGKCAIK
+708 KV
-718 IMGGIFVGFNPADNT
+718 MGGTFVGFNPADNT
-733 AEGAH
+733 ADGAH
-738 TNFVASG
+738 TNYVATG

-750 TTYNGKQAWKVVK
+750 TTYNGKQAWKVVR

>member
-29 LKTGDDG
+29 LKTGDEG

-85 GEAEMVD
+85 GEAEMD
-92 LKKSVTLKLT
+92 NLKQTVSLKLT
-102 SGKSYDVIFWA
+102 TGKTYDVIFWA
-113 DATTD
+113 ADNSAKK
-118 SPYTFNPASQEVSVD
+118 PYTFDPLTQTVKIKYTNV
-133 YSKVN
+133 YSN
-138 NNSDN
+138 NDI

-155 SGNQSVDV
+155 SGNQNVDV

-177 DFDAAKAS
+177 DFDAATIA
-185 GLEVTQ
+185 GLNLTQ
-191 TEVVAKAFATLN
+191 TQVKATAGDILN
-203 LATGEVSDEADRTF
+203 LATGKMEGTEATRIF
-217 TMKAI
+217 KMKAI
-222 PTASDGEFPVAG
+222 PTADDGAFPVAG
-234 GYKYLSMDYLLVG
+234 YKYLLMAYIPISDT
-247 ADKATVDVAFNY
+247 KETVDMTFGYN
-259 GGPQSRTFT
+259 GKSTFRSFT
-268 NVPVQRNYRTNIY
+268 NVPLQRNYRTNIY
-281 GSLLTNTTDFN
+281 GSLLTNSVDFN

-301 EFAHEVVSVSTFA
+301 EFAHEVVSASTFA
-314 ALKAAAT
+314 ALKAAVAN
-321 AGGDVKL
+321 GQ
-328 ESAIDFTQVVTVDNN
+328 SVDAE
-343 KTLTVDL
+343 KTLVLSGGQSETLNLGDL
-350 NKQNVANAADLWDNP
+350 SISNKNDIWSD
-365 SVPNSWSLFSV
+365 SDWSLLSV
-376 RGTDSK
+376 RENSS
-382 LTLSGDGD
+382 LTITSGAY
-390 VIAKANDCYAIDV
+390 IAKANDCYAVDV
-403 QGGGHLVIEGG
+403 QDGGHLVIEDG

-422 VYVLEGV
+422 VYVEEGT

-443 PDAEKADEFVLNCLD
+443 PDADKADEFVLNCYD
-458 ENRKNGTA
+458 ANRKNGTA

-498 SIPNGTA
+498 SIANGTA

-566 EPTETGSLYTLSV
+566 EPTETGDLYTLSV

-605 SQAAA
+605 SKAAA
-610 IEVGVQANSGTVN
+610 IEVGVQAYSGIVN

-661 LNGDSECIYLQSIKP
+661 LNGDSECIFLQSIKP
-676 YREAYRQCNLNIYG
+676 QNGTYRQCNLNIYG

-738 TNFVASG
+738 TNFVAPG

>member
-24 EMDNG
+24 EMDKG
-29 LKTGDDG
+29 LKTGDEG

-75 KVFGDETTVV
+75 PVFGDETTVV
-85 GEAEMVD
+85 GEAEMNN
-92 LKKSVTLKLT
+92 LKQTVSLKLT
-102 SGKSYDVIFWA
+102 TGKTYDVIFWA

-259 GGPQSRTFT
+259 GDPQSRTFT

-292 VVIEPAFSG
+292 VVIEPAFATTNYNLGALYTASQIG
-301 EFAHEVVSVSTFA
+301 GAVTLSDNVDFDRTIAVQPGKTMSVNLNGKT
-314 ALKAAAT
+314 
-321 AGGDVKL
+321 VKN
-328 ESAIDFTQVVTVDNN
+328 TT
-343 KTLTVDL
+343 
-350 NKQNVANAADLWDNP
+350 DLWENP

-422 VYVLEGV
+422 VYVTEGV

-458 ENRKNGTA
+458 ENYKNGTA

-498 SIPNGTA
+498 SIANGTA
-505 ADGRTIWKVVPT
+505 ADGRTIWKVVPA

-566 EPTETGSLYTLSV
+566 EPTETGDLYTLSV

-596 VLINPNPTT
+596 VLISPNPTT

-610 IEVGVQANSGTVN
+610 IEVGVQAYSGIVN

-641 LRLVNGTANIYG
+641 LKLVNGTANIYG

-676 YREAYRQCNLNIYG
+676 WRGTYRQCNLNIYG

-718 IMGGIFVGFNPADNT
+718 IMGDIFVGFNPADNT

>member
-29 LKTGDDG
+29 LKTGDEG

-85 GEAEMVD
+85 GEAEMNN
-92 LKKSVTLKLT
+92 LKQTVSLKLT
-102 SGKSYDVIFWA
+102 TGKTYDVIFWA

-155 SGNQSVDV
+155 SGNQSVNV
-163 KLTRPFAQVNIGTD
+163 QLTRPFAQVNIGTD

-203 LATGEVSDEADRTF
+203 LATGEVADEADRTF

-292 VVIEPAFSG
+292 VVIEPAFATTNYNLGALYTASQIG
-301 EFAHEVVSVSTFA
+301 GAVTLSDNVDFDRTIAVQPGKIMSVNLNGKT
-314 ALKAAAT
+314 
-321 AGGDVKL
+321 VKN
-328 ESAIDFTQVVTVDNN
+328 TT
-343 KTLTVDL
+343 
-350 NKQNVANAADLWDNP
+350 DLWKNP

-382 LTLSGDGD
+382 LTLSGDGE
-390 VIAKANDCYAIDV
+390 VIAKANDCYAVDV
-403 QGGGHLVIEGG
+403 QDGGHLVIEGG
-414 HYNGNIHA
+414 HFNGNIHA
-422 VYVLEGV
+422 VYVEEGT

-443 PDAEKADEFVLNCLD
+443 PDADKADEFVLNCYD
-458 ENRKNGTA
+458 ANRKNGTA

-505 ADGRTIWKVVPT
+505 ADGRTIWKVVPA
-517 VEATTE
+517 VEATT
-523 AELEG
+523 AEGLKTALTTRGKIVALGQDLEYA
-528 SFKRGSVTAISSNIS
+528 SSISPAKNTSLVMKNG
-543 TATITTCHSKS
+543 A
-554 NLVFKNGSVLKL
+554 VFKSTNDDSNNINTLL
-566 EPTETGSLYTLSV
+566 SISETGV
-579 RKNSN
+579 K
-584 LTISGNG
+584 ISGNG
-591 SIIAP
+591 TLEAAP
-596 VLINPNPTT
+596 NRPNHT
-605 SQAAA
+605 SAV
-610 IEVGVQANSGTVN
+610 IEVRNGGSVDIYGNLTFDAKGGSKANN
-623 IYDNVTLEGNSG
+623 AI
-635 AAGSYA
+635 
-641 LRLVNGTANIYG
+641 RIFKGTANIHSGYFHTVG
-653 GHFKTAGG
+653 GSPKE
-661 LNGDSECIYLQSIKP
+661 NSSECILIGY
-676 YREAYRQCNLNIYG
+676 YNTDCYLNITG
-690 GVFETTGDAK
+690 GIFESDGDAT
-700 YLINCKDE
+700 YLINCMDD
-708 PYKDGKCAIK
+708 YKKRCHVK
-718 IMGGIFVGFNPADNT
+718 VMGGTFVGFNPADNT
-733 AEGAH
+733 ADGAH
-738 TNFVASG
+738 TNYVAPG

>member
-75 KVFGDETTVV
+75 KVFGDETTVM
-85 GEAEMVD
+85 GEAEMNN
-92 LKKSVTLKLT
+92 LKQTVSLKLT
-102 SGKSYDVIFWA
+102 TGKTYDVIFWA

-203 LATGEVSDEADRTF
+203 LATGKVSDEADRTF

-247 ADKATVDVAFNY
+247 ADKATVDVVFNY

-350 NKQNVANAADLWDNP
+350 NKQNVANAADLWNE
-365 SVPNSWSLFSV
+365 STNQWSLFSV
-376 RGTDSK
+376 RRGST
-382 LTLSGDGD
+382 LTLKGDGE
-390 VIAKANDCYAIDV
+390 VIAKASDCFAVDV
-403 QGGGHLVIEGG
+403 QDGGHLVIEDG
-414 HYNGNIHA
+414 HFNGNVHA
-422 VYVLEGV
+422 VYVYEGV

-443 PDAEKADEFVLNCLD
+443 SDADKADEFVLNCYD
-458 ENRKNGTA
+458 ANRENGTA

-475 IGFNPGDCK
+475 IGFNPGNCK

-498 SIPNGTA
+498 SVCESKT
-505 ADGRTIWKVVPT
+505 ADGREIWKVIPVT
-517 VEATTE
+517 RNNIIA
-523 AELEG
+523 ALEKQG
-528 SFKRGSVTAISSNIS
+528 AKVCISNDYQGGAYLSKDDITS
-543 TATITTCHSKS
+543 TLMLNKATITPIPNKMSTINIEGTNLNVTGTGKFVGPSNSYTTTGAFWVQHSNTLNIDGNIS
-554 NLVFKNGSVLKL
+554 VESGTNSDFNACVIVFN
-566 EPTETGSLYTLSV
+566 
-579 RKNSN
+579 
-584 LTISGNG
+584 
-591 SIIAP
+591 
-596 VLINPNPTT
+596 
-605 SQAAA
+605 
-610 IEVGVQANSGTVN
+610 GTVN
-623 IYDNVTLEGNSG
+623 ISNGYFHSSVSKD
-635 AAGSYA
+635 GS
-641 LRLVNGTANIYG
+641 
-653 GHFKTAGG
+653 
-661 LNGDSECIYLQSIKP
+661 SSPCIYLFGNTGV
-676 YREAYRQCNLNIYG
+676 AYANITG
-690 GVFETTGDAK
+690 GVFEADGDAMFI
-700 YLINCKDE
+700 INCDDTNKSRCHV
-708 PYKDGKCAIK
+708 KV
-718 IMGGIFVGFNPADNT
+718 MGGTFVGFNPADNT
-733 AEGAH
+733 ADGAH
-738 TNFVASG
+738 TNYVATG

-750 TTYNGKQAWKVVK
+750 TTYNGKQAWKVVR

>member
-29 LKTGDDG
+29 LKTGDEG
-36 TVTFTAQLPSEM
+36 TVTFTAQLSSEM

-92 LKKSVTLKLT
+92 LKKSVTLQLT

-118 SPYTFNPASQEVSVD
+118 SPYTFDPATQKVSVD

-203 LATGEVSDEADRTF
+203 LATGEVADEDERTF

-259 GGPQSRTFT
+259 GGPQNRTFT

-292 VVIEPAFSG
+292 VVIEPAFIGTLGIATDEELADAASHHNRHVQLADNVQLALPTNIAEG
-301 EFAHEVVSVSTFA
+301 VVITGGTNSVLKVKNGYQIPNDNVTFKDVTLA
-314 ALKAAAT
+314 RDDSAGASDGCYLKINS
-321 AGGDVKL
+321 DNVVLDNVKL
-328 ESAIDFTQVVTVDNN
+328 GIINFNN
-343 KTLTVDL
+343 EHSFVGGGIYLNGGKTLTVR
-350 NKQNVANAADLWDNP
+350 NTNFTIQAAYGVFAMDPGTTIILENCNFGPKFQYCTNQPGNGKLIARNTTFRGWMSGWSDGYFENCTFKHGDLWYP
-365 SVPNSWSLFSV
+365 YARCYGSSVF
-376 RGTDSK
+376 K
-382 LTLSGDGD
+382 
-390 VIAKANDCYAIDV
+390 DC
-403 QGGGHLVIEGG
+403 E
-414 HYNGNIHA
+414 
-422 VYVLEGV
+422 
-429 AEIKGGTFEVQQKY
+429 FER
-443 PDAEKADEFVLNCLD
+443 L
-458 ENRKNGTA
+458 
-466 KIIVTGGTF
+466 
-475 IGFNPGDCK
+475 
-484 AEGNGTNFVAPGYA
+484 
-498 SIPNGTA
+498 
-505 ADGRTIWKVVPT
+505 
-517 VEATTE
+517 
-523 AELEG
+523 
-528 SFKRGSVTAISSNIS
+528 S
-543 TATITTCHSKS
+543 TATDNRWLPTAPNRKDT
-554 NLVFKNGSVLKL
+554 NGNDIYDYDYAVSCMKQH
-566 EPTETGSLYTLSV
+566 
-579 RKNSN
+579 
-584 LTISGNG
+584 
-591 SIIAP
+591 SIIEF
-596 VLINPNPTT
+596 INCRYSDGSAFNKNVFLKGTT
-605 SQAAA
+605 DS
-610 IEVGVQANSGTVN
+610 SGDPDKV
-623 IYDNVTLEGNSG
+623 II
-635 AAGSYA
+635 
-641 LRLVNGTANIYG
+641 NGTTY
-653 GHFKTAGG
+653 T
-661 LNGDSECIYLQSIKP
+661 D
-676 YREAYRQCNLNIYG
+676 
-690 GVFETTGDAK
+690 
-700 YLINCKDE
+700 INE
-708 PYKDGKCAIK
+708 
-718 IMGGIFVGFNPADNT
+718 F
-733 AEGAH
+733 
-738 TNFVASG
+738 
-745 YKSVE
+745 
-750 TTYNGKQAWKVVK
+750 TYW
-763 E
+763 